1 MTLSNLY
8 YLIVSLQMETE
19 NVADRSNNISVS
31 IGLQNVMDRHGTD
44 QKAIRYN
51 GNIGLEINEN
61 PFILDPVEK
70 CINKYKFHPSILL
83 IKNRIKIQN
92 LFSFH
97 AREKNDMMRELL
109 KVDQKKKTTW
119 NSIQYKTLKLRADIS
134 ADILQNLF
142 NDMLST
148 GNFPGDM
155 KLADIR
161 PVFKKKDPL
170 KKVNYRPASILSAFS
185 KIFERTMQKQIVG
198 CMKTFLSSHLCG
210 CRKNLNTQQALL
222 ALIENWKKSP

>member
-19 NVADRSNNISVS
+19 NVSDRSNNISVS
-31 IGLQNVMDRHGTD
+31 IGLQNVMDRCGTD
-44 QKAIRYN
+44 QKATRYN
-51 GNIGLEINEN
+51 GNLVLEINEN

-109 KVDQKKKTTW
+109 KVDPKKQLLGT
-119 NSIQYKTLKLRADIS
+119 
-134 ADILQNLF
+134 
-142 NDMLST
+142 
-148 GNFPGDM
+148 
-155 KLADIR
+155 
-161 PVFKKKDPL
+161 
-170 KKVNYRPASILSAFS
+170 ASNP
-185 KIFERTMQKQIVG
+185 K
-198 CMKTFLSSHLCG
+198 H
-210 CRKNLNTQQALL
+210 
-222 ALIENWKKSP
+222 